1 MENTDVGCRISGVGK
16 QTGDG
21 KSGLWYP
28 MPDARKLKWRFAKS
42 SSQYVKVARMS
53 IRMVA
58 AELYRVMREIEALE
72 RKLENLE
79 AGSGEAEQIANQLR
93 EARAQRDRLK
103 KMIEGAKSP

>member
-1 MENTDVGCRISGVGK
+1 
-16 QTGDG
+16 
-21 KSGLWYP
+21 
-28 MPDARKLKWRFAKS
+28 
-42 SSQYVKVARMS
+42 
-53 IRMVA
+53 MVA

-72 RKLENLE
+72 RKLENLK